1 MPANIPDLSAIHH
14 LGASLNHDV
23 FKHAQGAIHKKDV
36 KNRMAASNAARS
48 TAAARNEYARSAS
61 SVINQGRRDFAVN
74 RSASQA
80 RGNWA
85 GSYRQV
91 VNQGRAAY
99 AASQPASSTSF
110 SHTPQTHT
118 ATPGG
123 AQGTAAPTFS
133 TQFSAHASP
142 ARPQGVA
149 TPTFQPPAMHN
160 PVASTP
166 VAARAMAPATF
177 SSQFSSQA
185 ASGSPTG
192 HAGASFS
199 SPATP
204 HTPTANPSRPRGVV
218 GAQFSHGI

>member
-23 FKHAQGAIHKKDV
+23 FKQAQGAIHKKDA

-48 TAAARNEYARSAS
+48 TAAAARNEYARSAS
-61 SVINQGRRDFAVN
+61 SVINQGRRDFAAN
-74 RSASQA
+74 RVASQA

-177 SSQFSSQA
+177 SSQFSSA
-185 ASGSPTG
+185 EAP
-192 HAGASFS
+192 HA
-199 SPATP
+199 PI
-204 HTPTANPSRPRGVV
+204 ANPIHPRSIRTPR
-218 GAQFSHGI
+218 FSHGL